1 MATLDQDIRTARV
14 EDPDVLHQT
23 WKSPSGLIGWFRPV
37 NHKVYGRRFVATS
50 FFFFLLAGL
59 TAVVMRTQLA
69 VPENDLVSP
78 DMYNQLFSMH
88 GITMMFLFAVPM
100 GEAIGMYLV
109 PLMIGTR
116 DMAFPRLGALGY
128 WIFLIG
134 GLFLWGTLFFDLAPD
149 TGWFNEVP
157 LGETEFSPSKR
168 VDFYATIISFIE
180 VSALVAAV
188 ELIATIFKLR
198 APGMSLNR
206 MPIFVWAILVTAFMI
221 LFAMPAVVV
230 GSVML
235 ALDRTVDM
243 HFFNPAMGGDP
254 LLWYHLFWFF
264 GHPEVYIILLPGL
277 GVISTIIP
285 TFARRPIFG
294 YTAVVLSLVAT
305 GIASFGLWVHHMYTM
320 GMPQLADS
328 FFGAASVMITIP
340 TGIQIF
346 CWIAT
351 LWGGRPVLK
360 TPLLYVLGF
369 FGIFILGG
377 ISGVMVASV
386 PFDSQVHDTY
396 FLIAHFHYV
405 LIGGFVFP
413 FFAGLYY
420 WYPKLT
426 GKMLSEKLGKL
437 NFWWM
442 FIGMNLTFF
451 PMHIAGFM
459 GMPRRVYTYPAE
471 MGWGTVN
478 MLETIGAYLFASGVL
493 LFLVNAAWSYYSGDE
508 AGENPWGADTLEWAT
523 SSPPPPYNFVH
534 IPIVEGRHALWE
546 RSNPDVQPAVAGIRD
561 DRREGIATSLLDGEP
576 QAAYIFPG
584 PTIGPLLTA
593 IAVSIGFI
601 GVNFDTRIVPVA
613 FFLTFLSLVYWFW
626 PRHPE
631 KGVK

>member
-1 MATLDQDIRTARV
+1 MTTRDQDIRTARV
-14 EDPDVLHQT
+14 EDAETLRRT
-23 WKSPSGLIGWFRPV
+23 WKSPSGPIGWFRPV
-37 NHKVYGRRFVATS
+37 NHKVYGRRFVVTA
-50 FFFFLLAGL
+50 FLFFLVAGI

-69 VPENDLVSP
+69 VPENDLLSP
-78 DMYNQLFSMH
+78 DAYNQLFSLH

-100 GEAIGMYLV
+100 GEAIGIYLV

-116 DMAFPRLGALGY
+116 DLAFPRLGALGY

-149 TGWFNEVP
+149 TGWFNEAP
-157 LGETEFSPSKR
+157 LGEQEFSPSER

-188 ELIATIFKLR
+188 ELIVTIFKLR

-206 MPIFVWAILVTAFMI
+206 IPIFVWAILVTAFMI
-221 LFAMPAVVV
+221 VFAMPAVVV
-230 GSVML
+230 GSVMQ
-235 ALDRTVDM
+235 ALDRTVGM
-243 HFFNPAMGGDP
+243 HFFNPALGGDP

-277 GVISTIIP
+277 GIISTVIP

-320 GMPQLADS
+320 GIPQLADS

-340 TGIQIF
+340 TGVQIF
-346 CWIAT
+346 CWLAT

-396 FLIAHFHYV
+396 FLVAHFHYV
-405 LIGGFVFP
+405 LLGGFVFP
-413 FFAGLYY
+413 LFAGLYY

-426 GKMLSEKLGKL
+426 GKMLSERLGRL

-459 GMPRRVYTYPAE
+459 GMPRRVYTYPTD

-478 MLETIGAYLFASGVL
+478 MLETVGAYVFASGVL
-493 LFLVNAAWSYYSGDE
+493 LFLVNAVWSYYSGEE

-523 SSPPPPYNFVH
+523 SSPPPPYNFQH
-534 IPIVEGRHALWE
+534 IPIIEGRHAIWE
-546 RSNPDVQPAVAGIRD
+546 RSDPEVQPAMAGIRD
-561 DRREGIATSLLDGEP
+561 DIRQAVSTSVLDAEP
-576 QAAYIFPG
+576 QALYGFPA

-601 GVNFDTRIVPVA
+601 GVNFDTRILLVSFV
-613 FFLTFLSLVYWFW
+613 LTFLSLVYWFW
-626 PRHPE
+626 PRRMGE
-631 KGVK
+631 ET